1 MTKTALTLN
10 AMMLIADQMEDLEVQ
25 LDFVRRTSNSES
37 LIAKLQDHVI
47 ACGKRLE
54 AAWDAWNDA
63 MQSERLA
70 QIYQ

>member
-10 AMMLIADQMEDLEVQ
+10 EMMLIADQMEDLEVQ

-37 LIAKLQDHVI
+37 LIAKLQDHMTTCN
-47 ACGKRLE
+47 ARLE

-63 MQSERLA
+63 MREERLA
-70 QIYQ
+70 RIH